1 MSLYD
6 LFEHTQLVIVPM
18 IDYLPIPSDPPAP
31 DKWDFWF
38 FAKTFGP
45 SLIAAGIA
53 GMALTVALTQ
63 RTIAANKY
71 NLDLF
76 DKRYEIY
83 NEIIKLRRKVITG
96 DIVLSSN
103 FKLLVSSHD
112 DAITYFDKMPLLFE
126 NINKKMYYDLH
137 KELLE
142 CEYIFK
148 ETSSVDFVK
157 ASILIQDKN
166 TVKDDIELKRLR
178 DEFNYGQTERFN
190 KRNTCFQKYIEKL
203 DHMINIMEEKLVIS
217 HKPY

>member
-1 MSLYD
+1 MSVYD
-6 LFEHTQLVIVPM
+6 LFEHTQFLIV
-18 IDYLPIPSDPPAP
+18 PPAP
-31 DKWDFWF
+31 DNWNDPCFYI
-38 FAKTFGP
+38 KTFGP
-45 SLIAAGIA
+45 GIIAACIA
-53 GMALTVALTQ
+53 GMALVVALTQ
-63 RTIAANKY
+63 RKIAANKY

-112 DAITYFDKMPLLFE
+112 EAITYFDKMPLLFE
-126 NINKKMYYDLH
+126 NINKKMYYDLC

-142 CEYIFK
+142 CEYIFR

-157 ASILIQDKN
+157 SSIIIQDQK
-166 TVKDDIELKRLR
+166 TVKDDIELKRLK
-178 DEFNYGQTERFN
+178 DEYNQEKIVRFN
-190 KRNTCFQKYIEKL
+190 ERNTCLQKYMKKL
-203 DHMINIMEEKLVIS
+203 DHMIDLMEEKLVIS